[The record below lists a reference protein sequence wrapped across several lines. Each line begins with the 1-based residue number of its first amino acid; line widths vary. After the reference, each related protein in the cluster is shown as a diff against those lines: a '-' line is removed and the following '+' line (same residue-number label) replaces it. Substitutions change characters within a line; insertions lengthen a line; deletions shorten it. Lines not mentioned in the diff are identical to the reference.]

1 MEHVQIHL
9 TLSYTISGKRIRY
22 QRRHIIQRESE
33 YLAPVHIEIVRRYRI
48 VVLIETQVIPP
59 PRATHPTG
67 FDDKILRPTTI
78 GTQAKIPYLGE
89 ENSLKEAPLFFRAF
103 TERLEKQGLTKEDAV
118 NAHFEKANEFR
129 RQNKKIDKFEHP
141 MHVYA
146 KSDKF
151 AKGHSLTT
159 TKKEKGATAEAL
171 EMRENPNP
179 EDKRDSWFIPT
190 SKTVP
195 LAQLSDKPL
204 KKWKLNKSDDKKMKP
219 FRDSPFDK

>member
-1 MEHVQIHL
+1 MEKFVKDTNL
-9 TLSYTISGKRIRY
+9 MSGKGEGGSWITM
-22 QRRHIIQRESE
+22 
-33 YLAPVHIEIVRRYRI
+33 PN
-48 VVLIETQVIPP
+48 
-59 PRATHPTG
+59 G
-67 FDDKILRPTTI
+67 
-78 GTQAKIPYLGE
+78 AKVFVPDGM
-89 ENSLKEAPLFFRAF
+89 
-103 TERLEKQGLTKEDAV
+103 TKEDAV

-159 TKKEKGATAEAL
+159 TKKEKGATAEAI

-179 EDKRDSWFIPT
+179 EDKRESWFIPT

>member
-1 MEHVQIHL
+1 MDFRNDNNIM
-9 TLSYTISGKRIRY
+9 SGRGEKGQWITM
-22 QRRHIIQRESE
+22 
-33 YLAPVHIEIVRRYRI
+33 PN
-48 VVLIETQVIPP
+48 
-59 PRATHPTG
+59 G
-67 FDDKILRPTTI
+67 
-78 GTQAKIPYLGE
+78 AKVYVPDGM
-89 ENSLKEAPLFFRAF
+89 S
-103 TERLEKQGLTKEDAV
+103 KEDAV

-159 TKKEKGATAEAL
+159 TKKEKGATAEAI

-179 EDKRDSWFIPT
+179 DDKRTSYFIPT

-195 LAQLSDKPL
+195 LTELSSKPQ
-204 KKWKLNKSDDKKMKP
+204 KGWKLNKSDNKRMKI